1 MAFLNSTQGFNFKLV
16 ANGQI
21 LDIFADEEIK
31 ISNNITQLFDLGSI
45 PADFTRTITLPG
57 TKVNNAFFEH
67 YYDVSVANPLTF
79 GSNNKVP
86 AYLDFDGI
94 YIANGYLQL
103 NKVNVFQNKFIDS
116 YEVTVYGATS
126 SFSKDT
132 NQSFLTDLSSLRSY
146 NHTASL
152 ANINLSWSGSLF
164 NGDIIYPLADYGSAL
179 SFNSQEKIPMSVP
192 SGSLTVQDFK
202 PAIRIKKVWDAIF
215 DTFGYSYTSSF
226 WNQPWLDNVYMV
238 LNNDLSFIQTSG
250 SFFGTSSINLQTYG
264 QFKISPISGSNG
276 TNVSASY
283 NTSVP
288 LNWNNFEKSDAQ
300 LTTGSVAPLYSVAYP
315 TKLNGTINLQF
326 LSRKDKSAAG
336 VGVPVFTLQ
345 FVDANNTASKYETPL
360 NVINDYMDN
369 VYHTLTTTP
378 LSQSYE
384 VAQQFTTLALPSGSY
399 YPAIKQTPFGVDNF
413 SVTYNTTTNPVSYL
427 QINKVKQAGD
437 YKIIDIPSNMP
448 FGQSGIK
455 LVDFIKAVQKK
466 FNLVFYANNTKDGQF
481 VCETFDD
488 WYKRG
493 SVKDFNKYIDLNQK
507 IEVIPANNLAVNKL
521 TFGDQLDTDYLSQQ
535 FSKANN
541 RPYGDAYYIDTTNY
555 FSQGEFKVLSGFA
568 STPLGYIAGT
578 GQSGSATFITINS
591 ISVSDVAID
600 NTSVECLGNTYTQQN
615 RTTTATLLDSFGNP
629 TTNIGPT
636 LTANVIYY
644 YQPCYGS
651 PTYTYIP
658 ITIPFGASEG
668 TYTYASS
675 TIVDCGLSN
684 CEPETTTIQC
694 VSSVTGQNGI
704 TLNPSSP
711 ITAC

>member
-31 ISNNITQLFDLGSI
+31 ISNNITQLFDLGAI

-57 TKVNNAFFEH
+57 TKTNNAFFEH
-67 YYDVSVANPLTF
+67 YYDISVFSPLTF

-94 YIANGYLQL
+94 YVANGYLQL
-103 NKVNVFQNKFIDS
+103 NKVNVYQNKYIDS

-126 SFSKDT
+126 SFSRDT

-152 ANINLSWSGSLF
+152 ENINLSWSGSLF
-164 NGDIIYPLADYGSAL
+164 NGDIIYPLADYGSEL
-179 SFNSQEKIPMSVP
+179 SFNSQARIPMSVP

-215 DTFGYSYTSSF
+215 DTYGYTYTSSF
-226 WNQPWLDNVYMV
+226 WNQSWLDNVYMV

-250 SFFGTSSINLQTYG
+250 SFFGTSSVDLQNYG
-264 QFKISPISGSNG
+264 QFKLGPISGSTG
-276 TNVSASY
+276 TNLSGSHD
-283 NTSVP
+283 TSIP
-288 LNWNNFEKSDAQ
+288 LNWNNFQKTTPL
-300 LTTGSVAPLYSVAYP
+300 LTTGSVAPVYSVERP
-315 TKLNGTINLQF
+315 TKLYGTIDLQW
-326 LSRKDKSAAG
+326 LVTKDKPGSG
-336 VGVPVFTLQ
+336 IGVPQFTLQ

-360 NVINDYMDN
+360 DVINDYMVN
-369 VYHTLTTTP
+369 VYFTQTTTP
-378 LSQSYE
+378 TSQSYE
-384 VAQQFTTLALPSGSY
+384 ASQNFTTLSIPSGSY
-399 YPAIKQTPFGVDNF
+399 YPALKQTVFGVDNF
-413 SVTYNTTTNPVSYL
+413 GVTYSTNQNPTSYL
-427 QINKVKQAGD
+427 AVDKVKQAGD

-448 FGQSGIK
+448 FGQVGIR

-466 FNLVFYANNTKDGQF
+466 FNLVFYANNTKNGQF

-493 SVKDFNKYIDLNQK
+493 KVKDFNKYIDLNEK
-507 IEVIPANNLAVNKL
+507 IEVVPANNLAVNKL
-521 TFGDQLDTDYLSQQ
+521 TFGDTLDNDYISQQ
-535 FSKANN
+535 FSKENS
-541 RPYGDAYYIDTTNY
+541 RPYGDAFYIDTTNY
-555 FSQGEFKVLSGFA
+555 FSQGEFKIQSGFA

-578 GQSGSATFITINS
+578 GQSGSATFITINT
-591 ISVSDVAID
+591 ISVSDADVG
-600 NTSVECLGNTYTQQN
+600 NTTVDCLGNTYPQTN

-629 TTNIGPT
+629 ITNVGPT
-636 LTANVIYY
+636 LRTLVRYDV
-644 YQPCYGS
+644 QPCYGS
-651 PTYTYIP
+651 SFVSEVYID
-658 ITIPFGASEG
+658 IPFGSSTG
-668 TYTYASS
+668 TYNYASY
-675 TIVDCGLSN
+675 TIVDCGQSN
-684 CEPETTTIQC
+684 CVPETAAIQC
-694 VSSVTGQNGI
+694 VVSVSGQSGI

>member
-31 ISNNITQLFDLGSI
+31 ISNNITQLFDLGAI

-57 TKVNNAFFEH
+57 TKTNNAFFEH
-67 YYDVSVANPLTF
+67 YYDISVYSPLTF

-132 NQSFLTDLSSLRSY
+132 NQNFLTDLTSLRSY

-164 NGDIIYPLADYGSAL
+164 DGDIIYPLADYGSDL
-179 SFNSQEKIPMSVP
+179 SFNSQEKIPMSLV

-215 DTFGYSYTSSF
+215 NTYGYTYTSSF
-226 WNQPWLDNVYMV
+226 WNQPWLDNVYMI

-250 SFFGTSSINLQTYG
+250 SFFGTSSVNLQNYG
-264 QFKISPISGSNG
+264 QFKTGPVSGSTG
-276 TNVSASY
+276 TNVSGSHGV
-283 NTSVP
+283 SIP
-288 LNWNNFEKSDAQ
+288 LNWNNFQKTTPL
-300 LTTGSVAPLYSVAYP
+300 LTTGSVAPIYSVEKP
-315 TKLNGTINLQF
+315 TKLNGIINLQWT
-326 LSRKDKSAAG
+326 LAKDKSSSG
-336 VGVPVFTLQ
+336 VGVPQFTLQ

-360 NVINDYMDN
+360 TVINDYN
-369 VYHTLTTTP
+369 ISVYHTLSVTP
-378 LSQSYE
+378 TSQSYE
-384 VAQQFTTLALPSGSY
+384 AAQSYTTLVLPSGSY
-399 YPAIKQTPFGVDNF
+399 YPAIKHTVFGVDNC
-413 SVTYNTTTNPVSYL
+413 SVTIATNQNPTAYL
-427 QINKVKQAGD
+427 SVDKVKQAGD

-448 FGQSGIK
+448 FGQVGIR

-481 VCETFDD
+481 ICETFDD

-521 TFGDQLDTDYLSQQ
+521 TFGDQLDGDYISQQ
-535 FSKANN
+535 FSKENSRA
-541 RPYGDAYYIDTTNY
+541 YGDAFYVDTPNY

-568 STPLGYIAGT
+568 STPLGYINGT
-578 GQSGSATFITINS
+578 GVSGSATFITINS
-591 ISVSDVAID
+591 VSVSDIATD
-600 NTSVECLGNTYTQQN
+600 STSVDCLGNSYTQQN
-615 RTTTATLLDSFGNP
+615 RITTATLLDSLGNP

-636 LTANVIYY
+636 ITANVIYY

-651 PTYTYIP
+651 GVYTNIA
-658 ITIPFGASEG
+658 ITIPFGSSVG
-668 TYTYASS
+668 TYSYASS
-675 TIVDCGLSN
+675 TIVDCGQNN
-684 CEPETTTIQC
+684 CEPESTTIQC
-694 VSSVTGQNGI
+694 VSSVTGQSGI
-704 TLNPSSP
+704 SLKGSSP

>member
-31 ISNNITQLFDLGSI
+31 ISNNITQLFDLGAI

-57 TKVNNAFFEH
+57 TKTNNAFFEH
-67 YYDVSVANPLTF
+67 YYDISVYLPLTF

-94 YIANGYLQL
+94 YVANGYLQL

-116 YEVTVYGATS
+116 YEVTLYGATS

-226 WNQPWLDNVYMV
+226 WNQSWLDNVYMV

-250 SFFGTSSINLQTYG
+250 SFFGTSSVDLQTYG
-264 QFKISPISGSNG
+264 QFKIGPISGSTG
-276 TNVSASY
+276 TNLSGSHD
-283 NTSVP
+283 TSIP
-288 LNWNNFEKSDAQ
+288 LNWNNFQKTTPL
-300 LTTGSVAPLYSVAYP
+300 LTTGSVAPLYSVERP
-315 TKLNGTINLQF
+315 TKLNGTINLQW
-326 LSRKDKSAAG
+326 LSTKDKPGSG
-336 VGVPVFTLQ
+336 VGVPQFTLQ

-360 NVINDYMDN
+360 DVINDYMDN
-369 VYHTLTTTP
+369 IYHTLTVTP
-378 LSQSYE
+378 TSQSYE
-384 VAQQFTTLALPSGSY
+384 AAQTFTTLSLPSGSY
-399 YPAIKQTPFGVDNF
+399 YPAIKQTVFGVDNF
-413 SVTYNTTTNPVSYL
+413 GVTYATAQNPVAYL
-427 QINKVKQAGD
+427 AVDKVKQAGD

-448 FGQSGIK
+448 FGQNGIK

-481 VCETFDD
+481 ICETFDD

-521 TFGDQLDTDYLSQQ
+521 TFGDTLDGDYISQQ
-535 FSKANN
+535 FSKENS
-541 RPYGDAYYIDTTNY
+541 RPYGDAFYIDTTNY
-555 FSQGEFKVLSGFA
+555 FSQGEFKVESGFA
-568 STPLGYIAGT
+568 STPLGYIDGT

-591 ISVSDVAID
+591 ISVSDAD
-600 NTSVECLGNTYTQQN
+600 AGNTSVECLGNTYTQQN

-629 TTNIGPT
+629 IVNIGPT
-636 LTANVIYY
+636 LRASVRYT
-644 YQPCYGS
+644 YQPCFGVSYDVDVDV
-651 PTYTYIP
+651 
-658 ITIPFGASEG
+658 TIPFGSSTG
-668 TYTYASS
+668 TYNYASS
-675 TIVDCGLSN
+675 TIVDCGQSN
-684 CEPETTTIQC
+684 CEPETQTIQC
-694 VSSVTGQNGI
+694 VVSVSGQSGI
-704 TLNPSSP
+704 TLNGSSP
-711 ITAC
+711 IIAC